1 MINYIYCYTN
11 LINSKTYV
19 GQTNNIDRRIR
30 EHKSNAFNSNSVNY
44 NNIIHKAFRKY
55 GYENFS
61 LTILE
66 VLENVSQDVV
76 NDREIYWIKEK
87 HSLINQNGYNILKG
101 GRNKF
106 WKSIFSAN
114 EIKKIKALIAAGTP
128 YNEIC
133 LKYGISKTF
142 ISDINNGKYFYDQN
156 CIYPLCA
163 YRIEADTYD
172 LLIEDLEK
180 PELTFKQLAEK
191 YNLAESTIKKF
202 NYGTLRK
209 GYYNGEYLIRK
220 ITPQDY
226 KANLAIDLL
235 LETELTKKEI
245 CRQLRISAETLRQIN
260 LGQWHK
266 KNNLIYPLRR

>member
-1 MINYIYCYTN
+1 M
-11 LINSKTYV
+11 
-19 GQTNNIDRRIR
+19 
-30 EHKSNAFNSNSVNY
+30 
-44 NNIIHKAFRKY
+44 
-55 GYENFS
+55 
-61 LTILE
+61 TILE

-87 HSLINQNGYNILKG
+87 HSLINQNGYNILEG

-191 YNLAESTIKKF
+191 YNLAESTIK
-202 NYGTLRK
+202 
-209 GYYNGEYLIRK
+209 
-220 ITPQDY
+220 
-226 KANLAIDLL
+226 
-235 LETELTKKEI
+235 
-245 CRQLRISAETLRQIN
+245 
-260 LGQWHK
+260 
-266 KNNLIYPLRR
+266 NLIMALYEKDIIMANIP